1 MEQQSNAVFAYRL
14 AVMPLQ
20 QGVGGGRYQLAV
32 PGTGK
37 LVFCTRTVPEMS
49 KALEELRLV
58 LESEILGAVLVITS
72 LDWYVWNG
80 FADFEYVY

>member
-1 MEQQSNAVFAYRL
+1 ML
-14 AVMPLQ
+14 ASR
-20 QGVGGGRYQLAV
+20 RYQLAV

-58 LESEILGAVLVITS
+58 LESESVLGAVLVITS

-80 FADFEYVY
+80 FADFEYVYSPLEVGFNGVATLLISG